1 MKPKPI
7 PDENCRIV
15 EKIVTPPEKRRNI
28 ERINTIIR
36 KLNNT
41 KYLNY

>member
-1 MKPKPI
+1 MKQKPI

-41 KYLNY
+41 KHQNY